1 MCVAPSPS
9 YGQIRVQPFKGTSQ
23 DGESG
28 PAREIKQFT
37 VPTVQLRGTAE
48 EIGIDARALTDM
60 LEKRFLQDFAFL
72 QTDFTFDKT
81 YETWEI
87 GLFGCA
93 LWTVGNHYPIAFH
106 IQCTGGSMDEPRHWQ
121 YATLGYGHK
130 HKIVEMVTNALEGI
144 VEEYAAF
151 VRKAR
156 EKNER
161 ARTEP

>member
-1 MCVAPSPS
+1 MLVDPGPS
-9 YGQIRVQPFKGTSQ
+9 YDQPRTQPYKGTRPAN
-23 DGESG
+23 EYG

-37 VPTVQLRGTAE
+37 EPTIQLRGTAE
-48 EIGIDARALTDM
+48 EIGIDGRALADV
-60 LEKRFLQDFAFL
+60 LEKKFVQDFAFL
-72 QTDFTFDKT
+72 QNGFAFEKT

-93 LWTVGNHYPIAFH
+93 VWTVGNNYPIAFH
-106 IQCTGGSMDEPRHWQ
+106 IQCAGGSMDEPRQWQ

-130 HKIVEMVTNALEGI
+130 DKILDMVKNTLDSI

-156 EKNER
+156 GKNER
-161 ARTEP
+161 AGKEP